1 MTSEEIN
8 MKLNE
13 IIQEYLRETDISIRE
28 FSKRT
33 TLSNSYIAKIVNG
46 TNNNPSLDALNQI
59 ANAMGLQ
66 KTELFNSLDDDQVFK
81 IEQSKKTINIPLYS
95 SISCGTGIFIDD
107 NIEDYISVPDKYI
120 NRNKQYFAN
129 TANGDSMIGKGI
141 KNGDILVFEKTNI
154 LENGE
159 VGSFCVDSNDAVC
172 KIFRRLSNGII
183 LLESANEK
191 YDPIEIDV
199 TNECFRIIGRYK
211 FKLSIEQ

>member
-1 MTSEEIN
+1 

-46 TNNNPSLDALNQI
+46 TNNNPSLDALTQI

-81 IEQSKKTINIPLYS
+81 IEQSKRTVNIPLYS

-107 NIEDYISVPDKYI
+107 NIEDFISVPDKYI
-120 NRNKQYFAN
+120 NRSKQYFAN
-129 TANGDSMIGKGI
+129 TASGDSMIGKGI

-159 VGSFCVDSNDAVC
+159 IGSFCVDSNDAVC

-191 YDPIEIDV
+191 YNPIEIDV
-199 TNECFRIIGRYK
+199 TNECFRIIGKYK

>member
-1 MTSEEIN
+1 

-46 TNNNPSLDALNQI
+46 TNNNPSLDALTQI

-81 IEQSKKTINIPLYS
+81 IEQSKRTVNIPLYS

-107 NIEDYISVPDKYI
+107 NIEDFISVPDKYI
-120 NRNKQYFAN
+120 NRSKQYFAN
-129 TANGDSMIGKGI
+129 TASGDSMIGKGI

-159 VGSFCVDSNDAVC
+159 IGSFCGDSNDAVC

-191 YDPIEIDV
+191 YNPIEIDV
-199 TNECFRIIGRYK
+199 TNECFRIIGKYK

>member
-1 MTSEEIN
+1 

-129 TANGDSMIGKGI
+129 TASGDSMIGKGI
-141 KNGDILVFEKTNI
+141 KSGDILVFEKTNI

>member
-66 KTELFNSLDDDQVFK
+66 KTELFNSLDDDQVFEIK
-81 IEQSKKTINIPLYS
+81 QSKRTVNIPLYS
-95 SISCGTGIFIDD
+95 FISCGTGIFIDD
-107 NIEDYISVPDKYI
+107 NIEDFISVPDKYI

-129 TANGDSMIGKGI
+129 TASGDSMIGKGI

-159 VGSFCVDSNDAVC
+159 IGSFCVDSNDAVC

-191 YDPIEIDV
+191 YNPIEIDV
-199 TNECFRIIGRYK
+199 TNECFRIIGKYK

>member
-1 MTSEEIN
+1 

-81 IEQSKKTINIPLYS
+81 IEQSKKTVNIPLYS
-95 SISCGTGIFIDD
+95 FISCGTGIFIDD
-107 NIEDYISVPDKYI
+107 NIEDFISVPDKYI
-120 NRNKQYFAN
+120 NRSKQYFAN
-129 TANGDSMIGKGI
+129 TASGDSMIGKGI

-159 VGSFCVDSNDAVC
+159 IGSFCVDSNDAVC

-191 YDPIEIDV
+191 YNPIEIDV
-199 TNECFRIIGRYK
+199 TNECFRIIGKYK

>member
-1 MTSEEIN
+1 

-46 TNNNPSLDALNQI
+46 TNNNPSLDALTQI

-81 IEQSKKTINIPLYS
+81 IEQSKRTVNIPLYS

-107 NIEDYISVPDKYI
+107 NIEDFISVPDKYI
-120 NRNKQYFAN
+120 NRSKQYFAN
-129 TANGDSMIGKGI
+129 TASGDSMIGKGI
-141 KNGDILVFEKTNI
+141 KKGDILVFEKTNI

-159 VGSFCVDSNDAVC
+159 IGSFCVDSNDAVC

-191 YDPIEIDV
+191 YNPIEIDV
-199 TNECFRIIGRYK
+199 TNECFRIIGKYK

>member
-1 MTSEEIN
+1 

-66 KTELFNSLDDDQVFK
+66 KTELFNSLDDDQVFEIK
-81 IEQSKKTINIPLYS
+81 HSKRTVNIPLYS
-95 SISCGTGIFIDD
+95 FISCGTGIFFDD
-107 NIEDYISVPDKYI
+107 NIEDFISVPDKYI

-129 TANGDSMIGKGI
+129 TASGDSMIGKGI

-159 VGSFCVDSNDAVC
+159 IGSFCVDSNDAVC

-191 YDPIEIDV
+191 YNPIEIDV
-199 TNECFRIIGRYK
+199 TNECFRIIGKYK

>member
-46 TNNNPSLDALNQI
+46 TNNNPSLDALTQI

-81 IEQSKKTINIPLYS
+81 IEQSKRTVNIPLYS

-107 NIEDYISVPDKYI
+107 NIEDFISVPDKYI
-120 NRNKQYFAN
+120 NRSKQYFAN
-129 TANGDSMIGKGI
+129 TASGDSMIGKGI

-159 VGSFCVDSNDAVC
+159 IGSFCVDSNDAVC

-191 YDPIEIDV
+191 YNPIEIDI
-199 TNECFRIIGRYK
+199 TNECFRIIGKYK

>member
-1 MTSEEIN
+1 

-66 KTELFNSLDDDQVFK
+66 KTELFNSLDDDQVFEIK
-81 IEQSKKTINIPLYS
+81 QSKRTVNIPLYS
-95 SISCGTGIFIDD
+95 FISCGTGIFIDD
-107 NIEDYISVPDKYI
+107 NIEDFISVPDKYI

-129 TANGDSMIGKGI
+129 TASGDSMIGKGI

-159 VGSFCVDSNDAVC
+159 IGSFCVDSNDAVC

-191 YDPIEIDV
+191 YNPIEIDV
-199 TNECFRIIGRYK
+199 TNECFRIIGKYK